1 MWWYRPGGAALPG
14 RVGRAL
20 HGPTHPAPDSPHHL
34 QREPARLHQAQDQTQ
49 EETQVRVVIG
59 CLVTWNI

>member
-20 HGPTHPAPDSPHHL
+20 HGPAHPAPDSPHHL

-49 EETQVRVVIG
+49 EETQV
-59 CLVTWNI
+59 